1 LIALASAKQISLQI
15 ISKDGK
21 KIMAQYNRTS
31 NEYLGSSKTLFETN
45 MIADRNGDV
54 ISNFLIADGADKT
67 AFGRIRTAG
76 TRLLG
81 EFRNMYGTY
90 GPLEIVTKFETG
102 GSQTVN
108 LAQTNTL
115 INVTDASGSRAVR
128 QTRQYHSYIPGT
140 TILGFISFTMSE
152 PKTGLQQSVGIFDDS
167 NGIFLRRNG
176 STVEF
181 VIRKAGVDVSIV
193 TQENWNIDAFD
204 GTGDSKTV
212 LDLTKSQVLV
222 VDYQWLSVGRVRVG
236 FDIDGRIFYA
246 HYFNHANIVTEPY
259 LFQPSLPVRWELK
272 NTDETNGASSLMCIA
287 YGVYIEGADSETG
300 FDQAISNGITPVSI
314 TSSAQAGILAVRLK
328 NTVNSQPM
336 RAFARLKEWGVFVDN
351 PVRYRVLLLQDST
364 TISGTPTWSS
374 ASPSSWCEFIT
385 NFTLTSATPANTAV
399 IYDGYATGVLNK
411 SSGASAQIDN
421 RLAAIYQNFDSTDSM
436 IFAIVAERT
445 SNSNTN
451 VFANML
457 WIEVK

>member
-1 LIALASAKQISLQI
+1 
-15 ISKDGK
+15 
-21 KIMAQYNRTS
+21 MAQFNKNTQ
-31 NEYLGSSKTLFETN
+31 EFLGNNKSLFETN
-45 MIADRNGDV
+45 MIANRDGDV
-54 ISNFLIADGADKT
+54 ISNFLIADGPDKT

-115 INVTDASGSRAVR
+115 INVTDEAGSRAVR

-140 TILGFISFTMSE
+140 TILGFVSFTMSE
-152 PKTGLQQSVGIFDDS
+152 PKAGLQQSVGMFDDS

-176 STVEF
+176 NTVEF
-181 VIRKAGVDVSIV
+181 VIRKAGVDTSVVEQS
-193 TQENWNIDAFD
+193 EWNVDPFD

-222 VDYQWLSVGRVRVG
+222 IDYQWLSVGRVRVG

-246 HYFNHANIVTEPY
+246 HYFNHANTVTDPY
-259 LFQPSLPVRWELK
+259 MYQPSLPVRWEIK
-272 NTDETNGASSLMCIA
+272 NTAGTSGPSSLMAIS
-287 YGVYIEGADSETG
+287 YGVYIEGADAETG
-300 FDQAISNGITPVSI
+300 FDQAASSGVTPIAINSSSQFGII
-314 TSSAQAGILAVRLK
+314 AVRLK

-336 RAFARLKEWGVFVDN
+336 RAFARLKEWGIFVDN

-364 TISGTPTWSS
+364 SLSGTPTWTS
-374 ASPSSWCEFIT
+374 ASPSS
-385 NFTLTSATPANTAV
+385 
-399 IYDGYATGVLNK
+399 
-411 SSGASAQIDN
+411 
-421 RLAAIYQNFDSTDSM
+421 
-436 IFAIVAERT
+436 
-445 SNSNTN
+445 
-451 VFANML
+451 
-457 WIEVK
+457 

>member
-1 LIALASAKQISLQI
+1 
-15 ISKDGK
+15 
-21 KIMAQYNRTS
+21 MAQFNKNTQ
-31 NEYLGSSKTLFETN
+31 EFLGNNKSLFEAN

-54 ISNFLIADGADKT
+54 ISNFLIADGSDKT

-90 GPLEIVTKFETG
+90 GPLEIVTKFENG

-108 LAQTNTL
+108 LSQTNTL
-115 INVTDASGSRAVR
+115 INVTDQIGSRAVR

-140 TILGFISFTMSE
+140 TILGFVSFTMSV
-152 PKTGLQQSVGIFDDS
+152 PKTGLQQSVGMFDDF

-176 STVEF
+176 DSVEF
-181 VIRKAGVDVSIV
+181 VIRKAGVDVSV
-193 TQENWNIDAFD
+193 ATQEEWNVDPFD
-204 GTGDSKTV
+204 GSGDSKTV

-222 VDYQWLSVGRVRVG
+222 IDYQWLSVGRVRIG

-246 HYFNHANIVTEPY
+246 HYFNHANLVAEPY
-259 LFQPSLPVRWELK
+259 MFQPSLPARWEIK
-272 NTDETNGASSLMCIA
+272 NTANTSGASSFMAIA

-300 FDQAISNGITPVSI
+300 FDQAISSGVSPITIS
-314 TSSAQAGILAVRLK
+314 TSSQFGILAVRLK

-336 RAFARLKEWGVFVDN
+336 RAFARLKEWGIFVDN

-364 TISGTPTWSS
+364 AITGSPTWNSV
-374 ASPSSWCEFIT
+374 SPSSWVEFTT
-385 NFTLTSATPANTAV
+385 NFTLISATPVNTAV
-399 IYDGYATGVLNK
+399 IFDGYATGILNK
-411 SSGASAQIDN
+411 SSGANAQIDN
-421 RLAAIYQNFDSTDSM
+421 RLASIYQNYDSTDSM

-445 SNSNTN
+445 TNSNTN
-451 VFANML
+451 VFANMQ